1 MLIPCINFLLNLSF
15 CNQSKKSEEEIYAV
29 ASDKKS
35 TDLRRKNYVAFSL
48 REVEMDLRGVENER
62 NFHKANSLTSNEKII
77 LLKFSFANIPAQLRF
92 CARTVEIVFRYMR
105 VRIFLIIKKEFFWCV
120 KFVLFSIYKVHQR
133 AIKVMWHALNQSWMD
148 FFSINHDWLNGFVE
162 N

>member
-1 MLIPCINFLLNLSF
+1 
-15 CNQSKKSEEEIYAV
+15 
-29 ASDKKS
+29 
-35 TDLRRKNYVAFSL
+35 
-48 REVEMDLRGVENER
+48 MDLRGVENER

-77 LLKFSFANIPAQLRF
+77 LLKFSFATIPAQLRF

-148 FFSINHDWLNGFVE
+148 FFNYPWLIEWICGKLIKIRSIPSWNCMMSDVKELLGFFPWVMKNG
-162 N
+162 